1 MPRELS
7 TALITLADLDN
18 PEVAMFAHEEVI
30 RQLLKDGVEMSHAH
44 TVLCTA
50 EYRLLSRT
58 DCCTRLGTMAPI
70 GAYPFPCPNRTLFT
84 LT

>member
-1 MPRELS
+1 MYCRLPAAFPFYVLFNLAMPKELS
-7 TALITLADLDN
+7 TALITLADLDD

-50 EYRLLSRT
+50 DYLYSH
-58 DCCTRLGTMAPI
+58 G
-70 GAYPFPCPNRTLFT
+70 
-84 LT
+84 LTAVPA